1 MEIQTSKDPSSSNQ
15 HKKKGSSI
23 NEKRN
28 LDDLSDDFDGEI
40 EPKIEKKQKI
50 AVAYKEGNIGTKDES
65 RIFNNQFPELE
76 IDLRKELLDLKNYI
90 IQLERDWIQK
100 FQALTAAQE
109 DQAKINEELE
119 LKRKMEIQIKFKSF
133 ANIDPFYSRL
143 CRVIYMQLSSLFVNA
158 FLISNKAGG
167 RMPDN
172 PSKFAKFL
180 EISSVFTSFIPY
192 AGPFITAGLNITKI
206 IHQHIKECTEQREA
220 DNISNIVARYLNGL
234 NFEDFDLLAAEIALE
249 IIQQTGRELKEITD
263 KIEEKKQQKKQRRE
277 RRLKLVRKLIV
288 KIKFKLKPKRKMNQK
303 QKQKQQQ
310 GKEMSKESSLWG
322 KIKSKIS
329 KGERS
334 VEIKV
339 GFAVF
344 EFLRKVL
351 SNEDPS
357 SFQGQSKERFRQFF
371 INLILKNGG
380 WSLILNQTFNLSASP
395 S

>member
-1 MEIQTSKDPSSSNQ
+1 
-15 HKKKGSSI
+15 
-23 NEKRN
+23 
-28 LDDLSDDFDGEI
+28 
-40 EPKIEKKQKI
+40 
-50 AVAYKEGNIGTKDES
+50 
-65 RIFNNQFPELE
+65 
-76 IDLRKELLDLKNYI
+76 
-90 IQLERDWIQK
+90 
-100 FQALTAAQE
+100 
-109 DQAKINEELE
+109 LE

-249 IIQQTGRELKEITD
+249 IIQQTGGELKEITD

-288 KIKFKLKPKRKMNQK
+288 KIKFKLKPKRKLNQK
-303 QKQKQQQ
+303 QKQHQEQEQ
-310 GKEMSKESSLWG
+310 GKEMSQKLSLWG

-344 EFLRKVL
+344 DFIRKGL
-351 SNEDPS
+351 SNEHPP
-357 SFQGQSKERFRQFF
+357 SFQGQSKEIFRQFF
-371 INLILKNGG
+371 IKLILNNGG
-380 WSLILNQTFNLSASP
+380 WSLILNQTFNFSATP